1 MEYIK
6 IRLLDDFG
14 HIGSKFDKTIE
25 EMFRSVSTGFNSFF
39 LSLSEPI
46 ENNT

>member
-14 HIGSKFDKTIE
+14 QIGSKFEKTIE
-25 EMFRSVSTGFNSFF
+25 DGDRRWT
-39 LSLSEPI
+39 
-46 ENNT
+46 